1 MVIGKQRGDGF
12 ESRLISIKKE
22 KKEKQRGLN
31 LGGLGARR
39 GKKKGLRKGMGSG
52 NWYTGP
58 GVGRREGRERAAS
71 GRGVGRDVDW

>member
-1 MVIGKQRGDGF
+1 M
-12 ESRLISIKKE
+12 
-22 KKEKQRGLN
+22 N